1 MNWLPCIRWDGD
13 SWWLPLSRESRE
25 LIAAMMLSPENGS
38 VWLERLASQLRWD
51 PALLIFAALCER
63 HGDRVTVWELAQRLY
78 QRLPDRLA
86 RFASGLDVPASA
98 LAQDPHSLAAY
109 GKLGRRFA
117 KLPLARRL
125 PAAESWLVLT
135 GPSPP
140 AAWRALWPTIA
151 DPEGAALER
160 DPAGG
165 STGAAVWLPAEPPD
179 YRPGV
184 LDLALLARRIGLVA
198 DWERRFGAAVESAK
212 RAALQQFAYGLSHEI
227 NNPLANISTRCQFLL
242 RDEPDAIRQ
251 QSLQR
256 IIDQSLRA
264 HEMVADLMFYARPPQ
279 PLLRDVE
286 LREVLRTVISQ
297 SLDSV
302 RGRGLELVLAAD
314 AQPLIVRADR
324 SMLIE
329 AVRALLRNA
338 IEAIGCDGRVLLSCR
353 VDPRAERPRQALL
366 TVCDS
371 GPGLSDVAAAH
382 AFDPYF
388 SGREAGRGLGVGL
401 CRVASIAALHG
412 GEVSLSG
419 GAVGCT
425 ASLRIP
431 LGA

>member
-25 LIAAMMLSPENGS
+25 LFAAMMLAPDPEA
-38 VWLERLASQLRWD
+38 VWLRRLAAQLRFD
-51 PALLIFAALCER
+51 PALLIFAVLFEG
-63 HGDRVTVWELAQRLY
+63 HGGHVTVPELAQRLY
-78 QRLPDRLA
+78 EQLPGQLA
-86 RFASGLDVPASA
+86 RFASDLDIPDRAPTR
-98 LAQDPHSLAAY
+98 DRESLAAY
-109 GKLGRRFA
+109 GKLARRFA
-117 KLPLARRL
+117 KLPLARWL

-140 AAWRALWPTIA
+140 AAWRASWPTVA
-151 DPEGAALER
+151 DPEEAEPELDQSGW
-160 DPAGG
+160 
-165 STGAAVWLPAEPPD
+165 TGTAVRPAEPPD

-184 LDLALLARRIGLVA
+184 LDLALLARRSGLLA

-242 RDEPDAIRQ
+242 RDETDAVRQ

-279 PLLRDVE
+279 PLLREVD
-286 LREVLRTVISQ
+286 LREVLRTVIAQ
-297 SLDSV
+297 ALDSV
-302 RGRGLELVLAAD
+302 RGRGVELVLAAD
-314 AQPLIVRADR
+314 AQPLVVRADR
-324 SMLIE
+324 SMMIE

-353 VDPRAERPRQALL
+353 IDPRGELSRGALL
-366 TVCDS
+366 TVSDS
-371 GPGLSDVAAAH
+371 GPGLSDEAAAH

-401 CRVASIAALHG
+401 CRVASIAAVHG
-412 GEVSLSG
+412 GEVTLSG
-419 GAVGCT
+419 GAAGCT